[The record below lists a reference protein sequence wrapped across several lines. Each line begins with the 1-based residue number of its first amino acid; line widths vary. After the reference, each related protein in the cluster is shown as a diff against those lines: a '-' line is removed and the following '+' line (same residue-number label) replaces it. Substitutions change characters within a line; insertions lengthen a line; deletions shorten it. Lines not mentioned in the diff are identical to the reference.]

1 MLLRAIM
8 IRLAIHFLTKGEEM
22 PYKFFCVFVVLILII
37 STNVCADTLSLEGFD
52 EKIDVK
58 ILEMND
64 EYIKVIVPQSE
75 IGSISI
81 KSERDS
87 KYPDT
92 VFINVDGKEK
102 KVMCK
107 IVKITKSP
115 GNITLQIS
123 RERVSAIQI
132 AFLDSNQMDALSAHR
147 EERAQPPVDTE
158 LLKEQIMEQLRH
170 EFEIKQERQEQEG
183 VSIEDRI
190 KEELRGEFENREKAY
205 DGEYYGKVTGR
216 MFYKDKPLPG
226 CQVKITML
234 EKWGIFGK
242 PKEGLRFETIT
253 DENGRYLFEKVNP
266 GGYKIY
272 WKPPHE
278 SSWIRSIKMEPDIFV
293 EAGETYHYRDRE
305 TNIKTAN

>member
-1 MLLRAIM
+1 V
-8 IRLAIHFLTKGEEM
+8 
-22 PYKFFCVFVVLILII
+22 Y
-37 STNVCADTLSLEGFD
+37 ADTLRLEGFD

-58 ILEMND
+58 ILEMNE
-64 EYIKVIVPQSE
+64 EYIKVVVPQSE

-87 KYPDT
+87 KYSDT

-102 KVMCK
+102 KVICK
-107 IVKITKSP
+107 IVKITKNP

-123 RERVSAIQI
+123 REMVSAIQI
-132 AFLDSNQMDALSAHR
+132 AFPGSNQEDALSAHR
-147 EERAQPPVDTE
+147 EEREQPSVDTE
-158 LLKEQIMEQLRH
+158 LLKEQIMEQIRH
-170 EFEIKQERQEQEG
+170 EFEMKQERQEQEG
-183 VSIEDRI
+183 VAIEDRI
-190 KEELRGEFENREKAY
+190 KEELRSELEDKEQIREKAY
-205 DGEYYGKVTGR
+205 EAENYGRVTGR
-216 MFYKDKPLPG
+216 MFYKGKPLPG

-242 PKEGLRFETIT
+242 PKEGLHLETIT
-253 DENGRYLFEKVNP
+253 DENGRYLIEKVNP